1 MKDNNVYVS
10 NEEKMQVV
18 GYSEDQDAFYY
29 FDNTNDE
36 MVTFPVK
43 GDVKSAA
50 TSLFDKVSKWA
61 DVVAYS
67 STMDFEF
74 PDKHGKDSLNIF
86 NGIGKTYYPND
97 R

>member
-1 MKDNNVYVS
+1 
-10 NEEKMQVV
+10 
-18 GYSEDQDAFYY
+18 
-29 FDNTNDE
+29 
-36 MVTFPVK
+36 
-43 GDVKSAA
+43 
-50 TSLFDKVSKWA
+50 LFDKISKWA

-74 PDKHGKDSLNIF
+74 PDKYGKDSLNIF